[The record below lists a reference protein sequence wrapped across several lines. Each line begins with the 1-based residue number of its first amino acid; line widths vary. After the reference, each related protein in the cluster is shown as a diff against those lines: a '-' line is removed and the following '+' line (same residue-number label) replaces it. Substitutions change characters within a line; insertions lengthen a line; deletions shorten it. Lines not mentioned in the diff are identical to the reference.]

1 MERLDKP
8 EAKGIL
14 AFLGSTPPK
23 SAEDAE
29 KERKE
34 REKASAEKRAEVEHK
49 RSELRALRESWGLQ
63 AMSLGI
69 NCPHEAPWWGINTEI
84 WVLIVPTMPLGGELI
99 PKFGY

>member
-34 REKASAEKRAEVEHK
+34 RESPLAGGGGAQIGFKFEAYHPWRGPV
-49 RSELRALRESWGLQ
+49 GL
-63 AMSLGI
+63 
-69 NCPHEAPWWGINTEI
+69 
-84 WVLIVPTMPLGGELI
+84 
-99 PKFGY
+99 K

>member
-34 REKASAEKRAEVEHK
+34 REKASAEKRASTHDV
-49 RSELRALRESWGLQ
+49 RESFIG
-63 AMSLGI
+63 SLVAQKDDLLLRSRCL
-69 NCPHEAPWWGINTEI
+69 N
-84 WVLIVPTMPLGGELI
+84 
-99 PKFGY
+99 

>member
-34 REKASAEKRAEVEHK
+34 REKAFAEKRAEVENGRPRAHK
-49 RSELRALRESWGLQ
+49 ITPSG
-63 AMSLGI
+63 
-69 NCPHEAPWWGINTEI
+69 
-84 WVLIVPTMPLGGELI
+84 
-99 PKFGY
+99 